1 VIILETW
8 KREGPK
14 WTLIANNLKGRSV
27 QYIYIYYIII
37 QNKENM
43 VKNRFYSYI
52 KRVLLG

>member
-27 QYIYIYYIII
+27 QYIYILYNNK
-37 QNKENM
+37 NKENM